1 MKTTQMMGKW
11 GVILISMGALL
22 ISCQPPEQQETP
34 AEETFGAAQVKVFE
48 ARTQA
53 ISERLVFTGLIE
65 ARKKIVLNPD
75 VGGKIAKIHVQEGD
89 RVRAGQVLA
98 ELDTRAIKL
107 QLEQAEAQ
115 RAVAEA
121 SYNDAKNNLQRWERL
136 RKENAVSEQQ
146 YEQVKL
152 AFEAASS
159 QLQQAQAA
167 VNLAEY
173 NLDVSIME
181 APFAGIIASK
191 NAEVGDVVNPMMG
204 GFGAASGVLT
214 LMDFSVVKIAVEV
227 SQNDIVRV
235 AKGQKAFVEVS
246 AYPGRIFEGRV
257 TVVNMAADPLSRKFG
272 VELEVPNP
280 GLLLK
285 PNTFG
290 DVSLAV
296 SSRDDALV
304 IPQGAVLDDSYVFV
318 VDGTTARRRDVRI
331 GLQDT
336 LLVEVIEGLQAG
348 DRVIAEGNYGLADGA
363 EIEVTEV
370 IK

>member
-1 MKTTQMMGKW
+1 MKKTGFMGKL
-11 GVILISMGALL
+11 GVIVSVGALL
-22 ISCQPPEQQETP
+22 LSCQPPAQQEAP
-34 AEETFGAAQVKVFE
+34 IEETFGAAQVKVFE
-48 ARTQA
+48 VRTQS
-53 ISERLVFTGLIE
+53 ISERLMFTGLIE
-65 ARKKIVLNPD
+65 AQKKIVLNPD
-75 VGGKIAKIHVQEGD
+75 VGGKISKIHVEEGD
-89 RVRAGQVLA
+89 RVKAGQILA
-98 ELDTRAIKL
+98 ELDTRAIQL

-121 SYNDAKNNLQRWERL
+121 SYKDAQNNLQRWERL

-167 VNLAEY
+167 VNLAKY

-181 APFAGIIASK
+181 APFGGIIAAK

-227 SQNDIVRV
+227 SLNDIVRI
-235 AKGQKAFVEVS
+235 AKGQKASVEVS
-246 AYPGRIFEGRV
+246 AYPGRVFEGRV

-290 DVSLAV
+290 DVNLAV
-296 SSRDDALV
+296 STRDDALV
-304 IPQGAVLDDSYVFV
+304 IPQNAVLENSHVFV
-318 VDGTTARRRDVRI
+318 VDGTTARKRDIEI
-331 GLQDT
+331 GLQDM
-336 LLVEVIEGLQAG
+336 LLVEVTEGLQSG
-348 DRVIAEGNYGLADGA
+348 ELVVAEGNYGLADGA
-363 EIEVTEV
+363 QIEVTEV
-370 IK
+370 MK